1 MSITTHPLPD
11 SRLKILS
18 SYEEMMG
25 MVRTYLTRQAAGR
38 QIDILEAG
46 CGRRWEF
53 TSLNVGYRLTGVDM
67 DRHAL
72 ESRVR
77 EDRDLDAAVVG
88 DLRTVALPDSRFD
101 VIYSSYVL
109 EHIPNAERVLKNFV
123 SWLRPGGLLII
134 KIPDRDSVFRI
145 LTRITPYWFHVLYHR
160 YAKGEQLAGMPGHG
174 PYPTIYDKILARKSL
189 VEFAKKNHLEIREEC
204 GYDNDVSSSWRRLFE
219 LIRLLSFGALYASHA
234 DVIYIFQKA

>member
-25 MVRTYLTRQAAGR
+25 MVRTYLTGQAAGR

-109 EHIPNAERVLKNFV
+109 EHIPNAGEFLKNFV

-134 KIPDRDSVFRI
+134 KIPDRDSLF
-145 LTRITPYWFHVLYHR
+145 
-160 YAKGEQLAGMPGHG
+160 
-174 PYPTIYDKILARKSL
+174 
-189 VEFAKKNHLEIREEC
+189 
-204 GYDNDVSSSWRRLFE
+204 DV
-219 LIRLLSFGALYASHA
+219 
-234 DVIYIFQKA
+234 